1 MTGESTFEQT
11 YTRLQEVVT
20 KLERGDLGLE
30 ATTALYGE
38 GLELTKQCRDL
49 LRATERKIQRI
60 QQNEALPDA

>member
-11 YTRLQEVVT
+11 YARLQEVVT

-38 GLELTKQCRDL
+38 GLSLPTCCR
-49 LRATERKIQRI
+49 RPRR
-60 QQNEALPDA
+60 